1 MHRHAQ
7 GFTLIEL
14 MIVVAIIAI
23 IAAVAIPNLLAS
35 RMTGNEASAVSSL
48 RVLTSVN
55 EMYRARFGG
64 YAPSLAAMQTS
75 GFIDNVL
82 SSGSKSGYTLAN
94 YSGTNVQWSVQANA
108 TTQGR
113 TGERGFFVD
122 ESGVIRFATG
132 PGATVAD
139 TPVD

>member
-1 MHRHAQ
+1 MQRRNS

-14 MIVVAIIAI
+14 MIVVSIIAI
-23 IAAVAIPNLLAS
+23 IAAIAIPNLVAS
-35 RMTGNEASAVSSL
+35 RMTGNEASAISSM

-55 EMYRARFGG
+55 EMYRSRFGG
-64 YAPSLAAMQTS
+64 YAPTLVALQAG

-82 SSGSKSGYTLAN
+82 SSGSKSGYNFVN
-94 YSGTNVQWSVQANA
+94 YSGTNVGWSVQANA
-108 TTQGR
+108 ATQGR

-139 TPVD
+139 SPVN